1 MTRTKLAWLTSLSTG
16 CLAVIM
22 VVGVGCRTQRGPNG
36 PTIQTGE
43 PVPDAPGR
51 TVNLEQGWS
60 EEQQQ
65 LFWFTSQGS
74 QVAPYDWFLALEQ
87 ADSQDLIK
95 SNANLD
101 SLRFMVEEPSP
112 ANPDGLPVGFAKDM
126 DPETGAWMGFTCA
139 ACHTNQIDTPTASLR
154 IDGAPTLADTFT
166 FFNQVAYGL
175 QATANDDK
183 KFDRFARKVLGQGY
197 SAAGAST
204 LRERLRTIAT
214 ARVERQLHDM
224 PNDPKSVPYG
234 HGRLDAFGGIFN
246 QVLGADL
253 NIPANYRPSN
263 APVSYP
269 FLWDT
274 AQYDVV
280 QWNGIAPNAGAGVL
294 ARNVGE
300 ILGVFGTVDVVPL
313 RGLKEIRGYKSSARI
328 VSLGA
333 LEGTINALQSP
344 QWPTAYL
351 PPLDPAKVSSG
362 KALYE
367 QQCASCHAVIDRTD
381 RKRALKAVMTPV
393 DKLGTD
399 PTMADNAVSRQAQSG
414 PLQGEVDVIVLK
426 TEKKITTLKAEAPGA
441 DILDNVVINTILG
454 QKSADIEALIE
465 EYIHVKKAPKFD
477 PRSYKARSLNGIW
490 ATAPYLHNGSVPNLW
505 ELLKPSTQRVKQF
518 NVGSRKLDPVNV
530 GFDTAPTSSNYTLD
544 TTLPGNSNTGHEGDG
559 FGTNLTD
566 EQKWAL
572 IEYMKSL

>member
-1 MTRTKLAWLTSLSTG
+1 MTRRVKLAWLMSAS
-16 CLAVIM
+16 CLALTLVLWA
-22 VVGVGCRTQRGPNG
+22 GCRTEEGSTGPVVE
-36 PTIQTGE
+36 TGQQ
-43 PVPDAPGR
+43 VPDAPDR

-60 EEQQQ
+60 EAQQQ
-65 LFWFTSQGS
+65 EFWFTSQGS
-74 QVAPYDWFLALEQ
+74 QIVPYDWFLALEQ
-87 ADSQDLIK
+87 EKSEELIR
-95 SNANLD
+95 SNENLD
-101 SLRFMVEEPSP
+101 RLRFMVEKPSS

-139 ACHTNQIDTPTASLR
+139 ACHTNQIDTPKASLR

-175 QATANDDK
+175 QATANDDQ
-183 KFDRFARKVLGQGY
+183 KFERFARKVLGQGY
-197 SAAGAST
+197 SETSAGA
-204 LRERLRTIAT
+204 LRERLQTIAN
-214 ARVERQLHDM
+214 ARVARQLHDM
-224 PNDPKSVPYG
+224 PDSPQSVPYG

-246 QVLGADL
+246 QVLGTDL
-253 NIPANYRPSN
+253 NIPANYAPSN

-280 QWNGIAPNAGAGVL
+280 QWNGIAPNFGPGVL

-300 ILGVFGTVDVVPL
+300 VLGVYGTVEVVPL
-313 RGLKEIRGYKSSARI
+313 RGPEEIRGYKSSVKI

-344 QWPTAYL
+344 QWPTEYL
-351 PPLDPAKVSSG
+351 PPLDSARVSAG

-367 QQCASCHAVIDRTD
+367 KQCASCHAVIDRTD
-381 RKRALKAVMTPV
+381 RKLKLTAVMTPV
-393 DKLGTD
+393 AELKTD
-399 PTMADNAVSRQAQSG
+399 PTMADNAMNRTAQTG
-414 PLQGEVDVIVLK
+414 PLQGEVDWIALESDKKLK
-426 TEKKITTLKAEAPGA
+426 TLGAEAPGA
-441 DILDNVVINTILG
+441 DVLDNVVINTILG
-454 QKSADIEALIE
+454 QKGADIKALRE
-465 EYIHVKKAPKFD
+465 EYIAVKLARKFD

-505 ELLKPSTQRVKQF
+505 ELLKPSAQRVKQF
-518 NVGSRKLDPVNV
+518 PVGSRKLDPVNV
-530 GFDTAPTSSNYTLD
+530 GFDTTSGSSDFILD
-544 TTLPGNSNTGHEGDG
+544 TTLPGNSNAGHEGPG

-566 EQKWAL
+566 EEKWAL

>member
-1 MTRTKLAWLTSLSTG
+1 MRNVKLAWLMSAG
-16 CLAVIM
+16 FLAAAIVWA
-22 VVGVGCRTQRGPNG
+22 GCRTEEGTTGPV
-36 PTIQTGE
+36 IQTGQQ
-43 PVPDAPGR
+43 VPDAPDR

-60 EEQQQ
+60 EAQQQ
-65 LFWFTSQGS
+65 MFWFTSQGS
-74 QVAPYDWFLALEQ
+74 QVVPYDWFLALEQ
-87 ADSQDLIK
+87 EKSEELIR

-101 SLRFMVEEPSP
+101 GLRFMVEKPSP

-139 ACHTNQIDTPTASLR
+139 ACHTNQIDTPKASLR

-197 SAAGAST
+197 SAASAGA
-204 LRERLRTIAT
+204 LRQDLQAL
-214 ARVERQLHDM
+214 AQKRVERQLHDM
-224 PNDPKSVPYG
+224 PDSPQSVPYG

-253 NIPANYRPSN
+253 NIPANYQPSN

-280 QWNGIAPNAGAGVL
+280 QWNGIAPNFGIGAL

-300 ILGVFGTVDVVPL
+300 ILGVFGTVEVVPL
-313 RGLKEIRGYKSSARI
+313 RGLKEVRGYKSSARI
-328 VSLGA
+328 ISLGD
-333 LEGTINALQSP
+333 LETVVNVLQSP
-344 QWPTAYL
+344 QWPTEYL
-351 PPLDPAKVSSG
+351 PPLDSAKVGRG
-362 KALYE
+362 KVLYE

-381 RKRALKAVMTPV
+381 RKAELVAVMTPV
-393 DKLGTD
+393 ADLGTD
-399 PTMADNAVSRQAQSG
+399 PTMADNAASRMAQTG
-414 PLQGEVDVIVLK
+414 PLQGEVDWIALQSDKTLK
-426 TEKKITTLKAEAPGA
+426 TFGAEAPGA
-441 DILDNVVINTILG
+441 DVLDNVVINTILG
-454 QKSADIEALIE
+454 QKGAAVEASIK
-465 EYIHVKKAPKFD
+465 EYVRVKIAPKFD

-490 ATAPYLHNGSVPNLW
+490 ATAPYLHNGSVPSLW
-505 ELLKPSTQRVKQF
+505 ELLKPSAQRVKKFQ
-518 NVGSRKLDPVNV
+518 VGSRTFDPVNV
-530 GFDTAPTSSNYTLD
+530 GFDNTGAFTLD
-544 TTLPGNSNTGHEGDG
+544 TALPGNSNSGHEGSG
-559 FGTNLTD
+559 FGTDLTD
-566 EQKWAL
+566 EEKWAL